1 MTQQTLEALYPSL
14 FIMRTSHGVI
24 GVAML
29 CYTVQ
34 FVHAVPGFAQSHNGY
49 RAMVAVDHTASGAL
63 RQYVPEPKPDM
74 LPVEIPWNLQLPG
87 GYRELVESMLQ
98 RSPTFR
104 RQCRRIA
111 NTRDLEVTLRATSG
125 RPTDRIRAQTRIVR
139 AKDRL
144 YATIDLLVLADIPE
158 LIAHEL
164 EHVIEQL
171 DGIDLASRAA
181 TSGGEVRAVVQDTF
195 ETTRAV
201 RVGRTVAEE
210 MRGAG

>member
-1 MTQQTLEALYPSL
+1 
-14 FIMRTSHGVI
+14 MRLSRGVI
-24 GVAML
+24 GVVML
-29 CYTVQ
+29 SCTVQ
-34 FVHAVPGFAQSHNGY
+34 FVLAVPGFAQSHNGY
-49 RAMVAVDHTASGAL
+49 RAMVAVDHTAVGAL
-63 RQYVPEPKPDM
+63 RQYVPEPKAEI
-74 LPVEIPWNLQLPG
+74 LPVEIPWNLQLPR

-111 NTRDLEVTLRATSG
+111 NTRDLEVTLNATGG
-125 RPTDRIRAQTRIVR
+125 RSIAQIRAQTRIVR
-139 AKDRL
+139 EKDRL
-144 YATIDLLVLADIPE
+144 YATIEVLSLENIPE

-171 DGIDLASRAA
+171 DGIDLALRAA
-181 TSGGEVRAVVQDTF
+181 QSSGEVRTTVRDTF

-210 MRGAG
+210 VKGAG